1 MDVIEKDLEGITA
14 TDLLDMMGVADVQ
27 NLDGRTLAEMIK
39 MINSVDE
46 KTRERLV
53 SIMRE
58 VTGFSQ
64 EKLEEVMS
72 VMTKALE
79 EMHPDVFEEP
89 PLH

>member
-1 MDVIEKDLEGITA
+1 MDVIEKDLEGIT
-14 TDLLDMMGVADVQ
+14 TRDLLDMMGVADIRD
-27 NLDGRTLAEMIK
+27 LDGRVLAEMIK

-72 VMTKALE
+72 LMTQVLE
-79 EMHPDVFEEP
+79 ELYPDVFEEP